1 MPPLL
6 RLLERCVLMSLL
18 AMQRRRLQRTQNRV
32 VLYSLRGRR
41 SCVAIPSAQSLACE
55 IVRRGGRGHMRDCG
69 TGDGR
74 GLPEDTGRARVG
86 QLRGCQIHGS
96 RPLATR
102 DPRAL
107 RGRDASDRR
116 GERFGTPAQC
126 DQHASLA
133 RGGPGSLRGRR
144 REAYYYGDDERLPFS
159 DCGPGGNERKDIE
172 TLVPQR
178 YLGGC
183 PVTSQG
189 LPLSPPRTHGPG
201 REVSI
206 SFAFVWRHVRV

>member
-1 MPPLL
+1 
-6 RLLERCVLMSLL
+6 MSLL

-41 SCVAIPSAQSLACE
+41 CSRVAIPSARSLTCE
-55 IVRRGGRGHMRDCG
+55 IVRRGWRGHMRDCG

-74 GLPEDTGRARVG
+74 RLPEDTGRARVG

-107 RGRDASDRR
+107 RGRDASYRR
-116 GERFGTPAQC
+116 GERFGTPAQS
-126 DQHASLA
+126 DQHVSLA
-133 RGGPGSLRGRR
+133 RGGPGSLR
-144 REAYYYGDDERLPFS
+144 EKADDEQAYYGDDERLPFS
-159 DCGPGGNERKDIE
+159 DCGPGERKNGKDNA
-172 TLVPQR
+172 LVPQR

-183 PVTSQG
+183 PGTSQG
-189 LPLSPPRTHGPG
+189 LPLSTPRTHGPG

>member
-1 MPPLL
+1 
-6 RLLERCVLMSLL
+6 
-18 AMQRRRLQRTQNRV
+18 MQRRRLQRTQNRV

-41 SCVAIPSAQSLACE
+41 SRVAIPSAQSLACE

-107 RGRDASDRR
+107 RGRDANDRR

-126 DQHASLA
+126 DQHVSLA
-133 RGGPGSLRGRR
+133 RGGPGSLRERR
-144 REAYYYGDDERLPFS
+144 REAYCYGDDERLPFS
-159 DCGPGGNERKDIE
+159 DCGPGGEKKRKDWPRPS
-172 TLVPQR
+172 TVCR
-178 YLGGC
+178 GC
-183 PVTSQG
+183 PGTSQS
-189 LPLSPPRTHGPG
+189 LPLSPARTHGPG

>member
-1 MPPLL
+1 
-6 RLLERCVLMSLL
+6 MSLL

-41 SCVAIPSAQSLACE
+41 CSRAAIPSAQSLACE
-55 IVRRGGRGHMRDCG
+55 IVRRGGQSHMRDCG

-86 QLRGCQIHGS
+86 QLRGCQIHGT

-133 RGGPGSLRGRR
+133 RGGPGSLRERR
-144 REAYYYGDDERLPFS
+144 REAYYGDDERLPFS
-159 DCGPGGNERKDIE
+159 DGGFPGGRRNEPNSNTPR
-172 TLVPQR
+172 R
-178 YLGGC
+178 HLGGC
-183 PVTSQG
+183 PGTSQG

>member
-1 MPPLL
+1 
-6 RLLERCVLMSLL
+6 
-18 AMQRRRLQRTQNRV
+18 MQRRRLQRTQNRV

-41 SCVAIPSAQSLACE
+41 CSRVAIPSARSLACE
-55 IVRRGGRGHMRDCG
+55 IVRRGGRGRKRNSG

-133 RGGPGSLRGRR
+133 RGGPGSLRERR
-144 REAYYYGDDERLPFS
+144 REAYYGDDERLPFS
-159 DCGPGGNERKDIE
+159 DRRFGGGKQGAQSANSA
-172 TLVPQR
+172 TSTGLAALCLMSP
-178 YLGGC
+178 C
-183 PVTSQG
+183 PLYT
-189 LPLSPPRTHGPG
+189 RTGQNRP
-201 REVSI
+201 
-206 SFAFVWRHVRV
+206 